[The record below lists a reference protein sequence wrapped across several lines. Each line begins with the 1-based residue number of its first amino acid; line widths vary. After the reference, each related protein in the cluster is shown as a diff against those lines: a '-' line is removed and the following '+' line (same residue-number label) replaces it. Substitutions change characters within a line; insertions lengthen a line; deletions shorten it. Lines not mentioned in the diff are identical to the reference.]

1 MSTLQAP
8 ALSNEQYEERKKV
21 WETIKTLVKSEQE
34 ELFRILRRNEAE
46 YSENSNGIFFDVTK
60 LKQSVFEEILKFINF
75 CESNR
80 QNFEQRDQEM
90 AALRNE

>member
-1 MSTLQAP
+1 MSQIQSLT
-8 ALSNEQYEERKKV
+8 NEQYEERKKV

-34 ELFRILRRNEAE
+34 ELFRILRRGEAE
-46 YSENSNGIFFDVTK
+46 FSENSNGVFFDVTK
-60 LKQSVFEEILKFINF
+60 LKPSMFEEILKFINF

-80 QNFEQRDQEM
+80 KNFEKRDQEM